1 MYYDCYDLCLPSHL
15 IGVFLR
21 SNWIVLLVLCPI
33 GFSALRTFEM
43 E

>member
-1 MYYDCYDLCLPSHL
+1 MYYDCNDLHHPSHL

-33 GFSALRTFEM
+33 GVLALHTFEM